1 MYAHLYGGRMAA
13 LRQCVE
19 YLVRLSGDGY
29 RIEATV
35 RENQL
40 THLALQLIE
49 ESPLSSSGRGL
60 N

>member
-13 LRQCVE
+13 LRQWVE

-29 RIEATV
+29 RIEVTV

-40 THLALQLIE
+40 THLAL
-49 ESPLSSSGRGL
+49 
-60 N
+60 